1 MKKLTILSVLALAL
15 AFTSCDFETQAF
27 KDMRYQ
33 RDSIQYLQQTQ
44 LDELLGYMDVVQ
56 SVDSSFEA
64 IRESQNLLSMVPVDG
79 EGSQSVKQRVEENI
93 SMISNLLADNNARIA
108 ELEEKFNES
117 DLKNTKLQKT
127 INRLKRDLKAKNEEI
142 SKLYKDLEAKNFK
155 IDSLL
160 VENQLVGQRAAELTA
175 LSEAQQA
182 QLQAQDQALHTAYFF
197 MGTRKELKANDINVK
212 DKDSGYRTSL
222 FTPIDVRTFDRLE
235 TGSKSAKILT
245 KHPENSY
252 ELVRDENKIYTLV
265 IKNPENFWNAS
276 KYLIIQIK

>member
-1 MKKLTILSVLALAL
+1 MKKLTILSVLAMAL

-44 LDELLGYMDVVQ
+44 LDELLGYMDIVQ
-56 SVDSSFEA
+56 EVDSSFEA
-64 IRESQNLLSMVPVDG
+64 IRESQNLLSMVPADG
-79 EGSQSVKQRVEENI
+79 EGSQSVKQRVQENI
-93 SMISNLLADNNARIA
+93 SMISNLLADNNAKIA
-108 ELEEKFNES
+108 ELEERLNES
-117 DLKNTKLQKT
+117 DLKNTKFQKT
-127 INRLKRDLKAKNEEI
+127 INRLKKDLKAKNEEI
-142 SKLYKDLEAKNFK
+142 TKLYKDLETKNFK

-182 QLQAQDQALHTAYFF
+182 QLNAQDIALHTAYFF
-197 MGTRKELKANDINVK
+197 MGTRKELKANEINVK
-212 DKDSGYRTSL
+212 DRDSGYKTSL

-265 IKNPENFWNAS
+265 IKNPTEFWNAS
-276 KYLIIQIK
+276 KYLIIQVK

>member
-44 LDELLGYMDVVQ
+44 LDELLGYMDIVQ
-56 SVDSSFEA
+56 EVDSSFEA

-79 EGSQSVKQRVEENI
+79 EGKQSVKQRVQENI
-93 SMISNLLADNNARIA
+93 SMISNLLADNNAKIA
-108 ELEEKFNES
+108 ELEEKLNES
-117 DLKNTKLQKT
+117 DLKNTKFQKT
-127 INRLKRDLKAKNEEI
+127 INRLKKDLKNKNAEI
-142 SKLYKDLEAKNFK
+142 AKLYKDLEAKNFK

-182 QLQAQDQALHTAYFF
+182 QLNAQDIALHTAYFF
-197 MGTRKELKANDINVK
+197 MGTRKELKSNDINVK
-212 DKDSGYRTSL
+212 DKDSGYKTSL
-222 FTPIDVRTFDRLE
+222 FTPVDVRTFDRLE

-245 KHPENSY
+245 KHPEKSY
-252 ELVRDENKIYTLV
+252 QLVRGEDKTYTLV
-265 IKNPENFWNAS
+265 IKNPTSFWNAS

>member
-1 MKKLTILSVLALAL
+1 MKKLTILSVLALTL

-44 LDELLGYMDVVQ
+44 LDELLGYMDIVQ

-142 SKLYKDLEAKNFK
+142 TKLYKDLESKNFK

-175 LSEAQQA
+175 LSETQQA

-212 DKDSGYRTSL
+212 DRDSGYRTSL

-265 IKNPENFWNAS
+265 IKNPENFWNSS

>member
-1 MKKLTILSVLALAL
+1 MKKFTILSVLALAF

-44 LDELLGYMDVVQ
+44 LDELLGYMDIVQ
-56 SVDSSFEA
+56 EVDSSFEA
-64 IRESQNLLSMVPVDG
+64 IRESQNLLSMVPAG
-79 EGSQSVKQRVEENI
+79 SEGSQNIKNRVQENI
-93 SMISNLLADNNARIA
+93 SMISNLLADNNAKIA
-108 ELEEKFNES
+108 ELEEKLNES
-117 DLKNTKLQKT
+117 DLKNTKFQKT
-127 INRLKRDLKAKNEEI
+127 INRLNKDLKNKNAEI
-142 SKLYKDLEAKNFK
+142 AKLYKDLEAKNFK

-182 QLQAQDQALHTAYFF
+182 QLNAQDIAIHTAYFF
-197 MGTRKELKANDINVK
+197 MGTRKELKANAINVK
-212 DKDSGYRTSL
+212 DKDSGYKTSL
-222 FTPIDVRTFDRLE
+222 FTPVDVRTFDRLE

-245 KHPENSY
+245 KHPEKSY

-265 IKNPENFWNAS
+265 IKNPTEFWNAS
-276 KYLIIQIK
+276 RYLIIQVK

>member
-1 MKKLTILSVLALAL
+1 
-15 AFTSCDFETQAF
+15 
-27 KDMRYQ
+27 
-33 RDSIQYLQQTQ
+33 
-44 LDELLGYMDVVQ
+44 
-56 SVDSSFEA
+56 
-64 IRESQNLLSMVPVDG
+64 
-79 EGSQSVKQRVEENI
+79 
-93 SMISNLLADNNARIA
+93 MISNLLAENNAKIA

-127 INRLKRDLKAKNEEI
+127 INRLKKDLKNKNAEI
-142 SKLYKDLEAKNFK
+142 TKLYKDLEAKNFK

-182 QLQAQDQALHTAYFF
+182 QLNAQDIAIHTAYFF
-197 MGTRKELKANDINVK
+197 MGTRKELKANAINVK
-212 DKDSGYRTSL
+212 DKDSGYKTSL
-222 FTPIDVRTFDRLE
+222 FTPVDVRTFDRLE

-265 IKNPENFWNAS
+265 IKNPTEFWNAS
-276 KYLIIQIK
+276 RYLIIQVK

>member
-1 MKKLTILSVLALAL
+1 MKKLTTLSVLAMAL

-27 KDMRYQ
+27 KDMRNQ

-44 LDELLGYMDVVQ
+44 LDELLGYMDIVQ
-56 SVDSSFEA
+56 EVDSSFEA
-64 IRESQNLLSMVPVDG
+64 IRESQNLLSMVPADG
-79 EGSQSVKQRVEENI
+79 EGSQSVKQRVQENI
-93 SMISNLLADNNARIA
+93 SMISNLLADNNAKIA
-108 ELEEKFNES
+108 ELEERLNES
-117 DLKNTKLQKT
+117 DLKNTKFQKT
-127 INRLKRDLKAKNEEI
+127 INRLKKDLKAKNEEI
-142 SKLYKDLEAKNFK
+142 TKLYKDLETKNFK

-175 LSEAQQA
+175 LSEDQQA
-182 QLQAQDQALHTAYFF
+182 QLNAQDIALHTAYFF
-197 MGTRKELKANDINVK
+197 MGTRKELKANEINVK
-212 DKDSGYRTSL
+212 DRDSGYKTSL

-265 IKNPENFWNAS
+265 IKNPTEFWNAS
-276 KYLIIQIK
+276 KYLIIQVK

>member
-33 RDSIQYLQQTQ
+33 RDSIQHLQQTQ
-44 LDELLGYMDVVQ
+44 LDELLGYMDIVQ
-56 SVDSSFEA
+56 DVDSSFEA
-64 IRESQNLLSMVPVDG
+64 IRESQNMLSMVSYE
-79 EGSQSVKQRVEENI
+79 EGKQGVKQRVQENI
-93 SMISNLLADNNARIA
+93 YMISNLLAENNAKIA
-108 ELEEKFNES
+108 ELEEKLNES
-117 DLKNTKLQKT
+117 DLKNTKFQKT
-127 INRLKRDLKAKNEEI
+127 INRLKKDLKAKNAEI
-142 SKLYKDLEAKNFK
+142 AKLYKDLESKNFK

-160 VENQLVGQRAAELTA
+160 VENQIVGQRAAELTA
-175 LSEAQQA
+175 LSEAQLA
-182 QLQAQDQALHTAYFF
+182 QLTAQDAALHTAYFF

-222 FTPIDVRTFDRLE
+222 FTPIDIRTFDRLA
-235 TGSKSAKILT
+235 TDSKSAKILT
-245 KHPENSY
+245 KHPEGSY
-252 ELVRDENKIYTLV
+252 ELVRDAEKKYTLI

>member
-44 LDELLGYMDVVQ
+44 LDELLGYMDIVQ

-127 INRLKRDLKAKNEEI
+127 INRLKRDLKTKNEEI

-212 DKDSGYRTSL
+212 DRDSGYRTSL

>member
-1 MKKLTILSVLALAL
+1 MKKLTILSVLAMAL

-27 KDMRYQ
+27 KDMRNQ

-44 LDELLGYMDVVQ
+44 LDELLGYMDIVQ
-56 SVDSSFEA
+56 EVDSSFEA
-64 IRESQNLLSMVPVDG
+64 IRESQNLLSMVPADG
-79 EGSQSVKQRVEENI
+79 EGSQSVKQRVQENI
-93 SMISNLLADNNARIA
+93 SMISNLLADNNAKIA
-108 ELEEKFNES
+108 ELEERLNES
-117 DLKNTKLQKT
+117 DLKNTKFQKT
-127 INRLKRDLKAKNEEI
+127 INRLKKDLKAKNEEI
-142 SKLYKDLEAKNFK
+142 TKLYKDLETKNFK

-182 QLQAQDQALHTAYFF
+182 QLNAQDIALHTAYFF
-197 MGTRKELKANDINVK
+197 MGTRKELKANEINVK
-212 DKDSGYRTSL
+212 DRDSGYKTSL

-265 IKNPENFWNAS
+265 IKNPTEFWNAS
-276 KYLIIQIK
+276 KYLIIQVK

>member
-44 LDELLGYMDVVQ
+44 LDELLGYMDIVQ

-93 SMISNLLADNNARIA
+93 YMISNLLAENNAKIA
-108 ELEEKFNES
+108 ELEEKLNES
-117 DLKNTKLQKT
+117 DLKNTKFQKT
-127 INRLKRDLKAKNEEI
+127 INRLKKDLKAKNAEI
-142 SKLYKDLEAKNFK
+142 AKLYKDLESKNFK

-160 VENQLVGQRAAELTA
+160 VENQIVGQRAAELTA
-175 LSEAQQA
+175 LSEAQLA
-182 QLQAQDQALHTAYFF
+182 QLNAQDVALHTAYFF
-197 MGTRKELKANDINVK
+197 MGTRKELRANDINVK
-212 DKDSGYRTSL
+212 DKDSGYKTSL
-222 FTPIDVRTFDRLE
+222 FTPVDVRTFDRLE

-265 IKNPENFWNAS
+265 IKNPTEFWNAS
-276 KYLIIQIK
+276 RYLIIQVK

>member
-44 LDELLGYMDVVQ
+44 LDELLGYMDIVQ

-160 VENQLVGQRAAELTA
+160 VENQMVGQRAAELTA
-175 LSEAQQA
+175 LSEVQQA

>member
-1 MKKLTILSVLALAL
+1 MKKLTILSVLAFAF

-33 RDSIQYLQQTQ
+33 RDSIQHLQQTQ
-44 LDELLGYMDVVQ
+44 LDELLGYMDIVQ
-56 SVDSSFEA
+56 DVDSSFEA
-64 IRESQNLLSMVPVDG
+64 IRESQNMLSMVSYE
-79 EGSQSVKQRVEENI
+79 EGKQGVKQRVQENI
-93 SMISNLLADNNARIA
+93 YMISNLLAENNAKIA

-127 INRLKRDLKAKNEEI
+127 INRLKKDLKAKNAEI
-142 SKLYKDLEAKNFK
+142 AKLYKDLESKNFK

-160 VENQLVGQRAAELTA
+160 VENQMVGQRAAELAA
-175 LSEAQQA
+175 LSEAQLA
-182 QLQAQDQALHTAYFF
+182 QLTAQDAALHTAYFF

-222 FTPIDVRTFDRLE
+222 FTPIDIRTFDRLA
-235 TGSKSAKILT
+235 TDSKSAKILT
-245 KHPENSY
+245 KHPEGSY
-252 ELVRDENKIYTLV
+252 ELVRDAEKKYTLI

>member
-1 MKKLTILSVLALAL
+1 MKKFTILSVLTLAF

-44 LDELLGYMDVVQ
+44 LDELLGYMDIVQ
-56 SVDSSFEA
+56 EVDSSFEA
-64 IRESQNLLSMVPVDG
+64 IRESQNLLSMVPAG
-79 EGSQSVKQRVEENI
+79 SEGSQNIKNRVQENI
-93 SMISNLLADNNARIA
+93 SMISNLLADNNAKIA

-127 INRLKRDLKAKNEEI
+127 INRLKKDLKNKNAEI
-142 SKLYKDLEAKNFK
+142 TKLYKDLEAKNFK

-160 VENQLVGQRAAELTA
+160 VENQLVGQRAAELAA
-175 LSEAQQA
+175 LSEAQLA
-182 QLQAQDQALHTAYFF
+182 QLTAQDAALHTAYFF

-222 FTPIDVRTFDRLE
+222 FTPIDIRTFDRLE

-245 KHPENSY
+245 KHPEESY

-265 IKNPENFWNAS
+265 IKNPTEFWNAS
-276 KYLIIQIK
+276 RYLIIQVK

>member
-1 MKKLTILSVLALAL
+1 MKKFTILSVLALAF

-44 LDELLGYMDVVQ
+44 LDELLGYMDIVQ
-56 SVDSSFEA
+56 EVDSSFEA
-64 IRESQNLLSMVPVDG
+64 IRESQNLLSMVPAG
-79 EGSQSVKQRVEENI
+79 SEGSQNIKNRVQENI
-93 SMISNLLADNNARIA
+93 SMISNLLADNNAKIA

-127 INRLKRDLKAKNEEI
+127 INRLKKDLKNKNAEI
-142 SKLYKDLEAKNFK
+142 TKLYKDLEAKNFK

-182 QLQAQDQALHTAYFF
+182 QLNAQDIAIHTAYFF
-197 MGTRKELKANDINVK
+197 MGTRKELKANAINVK
-212 DKDSGYRTSL
+212 DKDSGYKTSL
-222 FTPIDVRTFDRLE
+222 FTPVDVRTFDRLE

-245 KHPENSY
+245 KHPEKSY

-265 IKNPENFWNAS
+265 IKNPTEFWNAS
-276 KYLIIQIK
+276 RYLIIQVK

>member
-1 MKKLTILSVLALAL
+1 MKKLTILSVLALAF

-27 KDMRYQ
+27 KDMRFQ
-33 RDSIQYLQQTQ
+33 RDSIQHLQQTQ
-44 LDELLGYMDVVQ
+44 LDELLNYMDIVQ
-56 SVDSSFEA
+56 SVDSSFDA
-64 IRESQNLLSMVPVDG
+64 IRESQNMLSMVSYDESG
-79 EGSQSVKQRVEENI
+79 KNSMKQRVQDNI
-93 SMISNLLADNNARIA
+93 YMISNLLAENNAKIA

-127 INRLKRDLKAKNEEI
+127 INRLKKDLKAKNAEI
-142 SKLYKDLEAKNFK
+142 TKLYKELEAKNFR

-160 VENQLVGQRAAELTA
+160 VENQIIGQRAAELTA
-175 LSEAQQA
+175 LSEAQLA
-182 QLQAQDQALHTAYFF
+182 QLNAQDAALHTAYFF

-222 FTPIDVRTFDRLE
+222 FTPVDVRTFDRLE
-235 TGSKSAKILT
+235 TDSKSAKILT
-245 KHPENSY
+245 KHPESSY
-252 ELVRDENKIYTLV
+252 ELVRGADKKYTLI